1 MIIKHIRN
9 QYISIIMILVML
21 GYNTEA
27 SSQIKIG
34 ESNKTMN
41 SDAMLEI
48 ESSNKG
54 FLLPRVALVSTSSSL
69 PLKTFTSGMIVYNT
83 STTNDLSTGLYY
95 SDGTKWIKANNN
107 SVTTGLFFNAQNHT
121 ETVTVDGQTVFKTPY
136 TITEQT
142 KIFLYRNGILIL
154 HTIQNNTIVSEIPCK
169 KGDQIRIIQL
179 L

>member
-1 MIIKHIRN
+1 
-9 QYISIIMILVML
+9 MILVML

-48 ESSNKG
+48 ESVNKG

-95 SDGTKWIKANNN
+95 SDGIKWIKANNN

-121 ETVTVDGQTVFKTPY
+121 ETVTVDGQTIFKTPY